1 MVLTV
6 SVVQRPR
13 LRHSGNTSM
22 VVMDCV
28 IIIYLISVYHGDPV
42 IVVPMVF

>member
-1 MVLTV
+1 MTTLT
-6 SVVQRPR
+6 SQWK
-13 LRHSGNTSM
+13 HIDGDM
-22 VVMDCV
+22 VMDCV